1 MTDAEKLRK
10 LAEWFDE
17 KYPNDQN
24 PEIQDDLRD
33 MANRLEAYKGNI
45 PDSLWYGKV

>member
-1 MTDAEKLRK
+1 MTDADKLRK
-10 LAEWFDE
+10 LAEWFDY

-33 MANRLEAYKGNI
+33 MANRLEAYEGNI
-45 PDSLWYGKV
+45 PDPLWYGKV